1 MDAEISRYMRDKKIA
16 ILGYNSDGETFARL
30 LRDHDI
36 EVVIGLRKVDE
47 VWSRAENDGF
57 RVLTLWDAV
66 QAADIIQ
73 VW

>member
-1 MDAEISRYMRDKKIA
+1 MDVQIPQYLRDKKIA
-16 ILGYNSDGETFARL
+16 ILGYNANGETFARL
-30 LRDHDI
+30 LRDNDI

-47 VWSRAENDGF
+47 VWSRAEHDGF